1 MRTMFTLA
9 CSILTLCFFCG
20 IAVSQDLPDD
30 ILADQYLLEAQKA
43 LENGEPQIA
52 RRAFEKIEALDTEPP
67 LEFYFFFGKL
77 LVEHGTTVDDARQ
90 GQASLKQFVVNIEKS
105 SEYYRPTLE
114 LLSMAGGKIDK
125 AEQRQAE
132 EAKRQAAAQQRA
144 ATLKDLLP
152 SLLES
157 LKQQMVAVPGGT
169 FTMGCTEE
177 QSSCD
182 DDEKP
187 VRQVQVKSF
196 RISKYE
202 VTQDLWEAVMG
213 RNPSK
218 FRTCP
223 RCPVEN
229 VGWDDAKI
237 FLKKLSALTGEHYRL
252 PTDVEWEYAARGGQK
267 SQAFLYV
274 GSDTL
279 DSVAW
284 YDKNSVNRVHRVGQ
298 KQPNAL
304 GLYDMSGNVWE
315 WMEDCWSKT
324 YPGPPAD
331 GSAWKSRDCSRHMLR
346 GGAWTSYPRYLRS
359 SNRYWNLSAF
369 LRDDVGFRLV
379 GAP

>member
-1 MRTMFTLA
+1 MRTFFILV
-9 CSILTLCFFCG
+9 CIILTVCFCG
-20 IAVSQDLPDD
+20 MAVSQDLPDD
-30 ILADQYLLEAQKA
+30 ILADQYLLEAKKA
-43 LENGEPQIA
+43 LENGDPDTA
-52 RRAFEKIEALDTEPP
+52 RRAFERIEALDTEPR
-67 LEFYFFFGKL
+67 LEFFFFFGKL
-77 LVEHGTTVDDARQ
+77 LVEHGTTVDDVRQ

-105 SEYYRPTLE
+105 SEYYMPTLE
-114 LLSMAGGKIDK
+114 LLSVAGRKIEK
-125 AEQRQAE
+125 ADQQRDE

-144 ATLKDLLP
+144 TRLKKMLP

-187 VRQVQVKSF
+187 VRQIQVKSF
-196 RISKYE
+196 SISKYE

-213 RNPSK
+213 TNPSK
-218 FRTCP
+218 FRDCP

-229 VGWDDAKI
+229 VGWDDATL
-237 FLKKLSALTGEHYRL
+237 FLKKLNALTGERYRL
-252 PTDVEWEYAARGGQK
+252 PTDAEWEYAARGGQT

-274 GSDTL
+274 GGDTL

-284 YDKNSVNRVHRVGQ
+284 YDKNSENRTHRVGQ
-298 KQPNAL
+298 KQPNGL

-315 WMEDCWSKT
+315 WLEDCWNKK

-331 GSAWKSRDCSRHMLR
+331 GSAWKSRNCSQHMLR
-346 GGAWTSYPRYLRS
+346 GGAWSSYPRYLRS

-379 GAP
+379 GTP

>member
-1 MRTMFTLA
+1 MKITLTLA
-9 CSILTLCFFCG
+9 CVILSLCYCG
-20 IAVSQDLPDD
+20 MAVAQDLPDD
-30 ILADQYLLEAQKA
+30 ILADQYLLEAKKA
-43 LENGEPQIA
+43 LESGEPKTA
-52 RRAFEKIEALDTEPP
+52 RRAFVKIEALDTEPP

-114 LLSMAGGKIDK
+114 LLSVAGKQIEK
-125 AEQRQAE
+125 AERLQTEQAT
-132 EAKRQAAAQQRA
+132 RQAAAQERA
-144 ATLKDLLP
+144 TRLKDLMP
-152 SLLES
+152 SLLEN
-157 LKQQMVAVPGGT
+157 LKQQMVTVQGGT

-187 VRQVQVKSF
+187 VRQVQVNSF
-196 RISKYE
+196 RIGKYQ

-213 RNPSK
+213 KNPSR
-218 FRTCP
+218 FRNCP

-229 VGWDDAKI
+229 VGWDDAKL
-237 FLKKLSALTGEHYRL
+237 FLKKLNALTGEHYRL
-252 PTDVEWEYAARGGQK
+252 PTDAEWEYAARGGQK

-274 GSDTL
+274 GSDDL
-279 DSVAW
+279 NSVAW
-284 YDKNSVNRVHRVGQ
+284 YDKNSGNRVHRVGQ
-298 KQPNAL
+298 KEPNGL

-315 WMEDCWSKT
+315 WMEDCWNKQ
-324 YPGPPAD
+324 YPGPPTD

-379 GAP
+379 GTP

>member
-1 MRTMFTLA
+1 MKTT
-9 CSILTLCFFCG
+9 LTLVCVILSLCYCG
-20 IAVSQDLPDD
+20 MAVSQDLPDD
-30 ILADQYLLEAQKA
+30 ILADQYLLEAKKA
-43 LENGEPQIA
+43 LENDEPQIA

-77 LVEHGTTVDDARQ
+77 LVEHGTKVGDVRQ
-90 GQASLKQFVVNIEKS
+90 GQASLKQFVVNIKKN

-114 LLSMAGGKIDK
+114 LLSIAGKTIEK
-125 AEQRQAE
+125 AEQLQTE
-132 EAKRQAAAQQRA
+132 EAKRQAEAQQRA

-152 SLLES
+152 SLLKG
-157 LKQQMVAVPGGT
+157 LKEQMVAVQGGT

-182 DDEKP
+182 DDETP

-213 RNPSK
+213 KNPSK

-229 VGWDDAKI
+229 VGWDDAKL

-252 PTDVEWEYAARGGQK
+252 PTDAEWEYAARGGEK
-267 SQAFLYV
+267 NQAHLYV
-274 GSDTL
+274 GSDDL

-284 YDKNSVNRVHRVGQ
+284 YDKNSGNRVHRIGQ
-298 KQPNAL
+298 KQPNGL

-315 WMEDCWSKT
+315 WIEDCWNKK
-324 YPGPPAD
+324 YPGPPTD
-331 GSAWKSRDCSRHMLR
+331 GSAWKSRNCSRHMLR

-379 GAP
+379 GTP

>member
-1 MRTMFTLA
+1 MRTLFALVCIT
-9 CSILTLCFFCG
+9 LTLGFCG
-20 IAVSQDLPDD
+20 MAMSQDLPDD
-30 ILADQYLLEAQKA
+30 ILADQYLLEAKKA
-43 LENGEPQIA
+43 LENGEPQAA
-52 RRAFEKIEALDTEPP
+52 RRAFVKIEALDTEPP

-77 LVEHGTTVDDARQ
+77 LVEQGKTVDDVRQ
-90 GQASLKQFVVNIEKS
+90 GQASLKQFVVNIEKGS
-105 SEYYRPTLE
+105 DYYRPTLE
-114 LLSMAGGKIDK
+114 LLSAAAGKIEK
-125 AEQRQAE
+125 AEQRQDE
-132 EAKRQAAAQQRA
+132 EAKQQAAAQQRA
-144 ATLKDLLP
+144 ATLKELLP

-182 DDEKP
+182 DDEQP

-196 RISKYE
+196 TISKYE

-213 RNPSK
+213 KNPSR
-218 FRTCP
+218 FRNCP

-229 VGWDDAKI
+229 VGWDDTKL
-237 FLKKLSALTGEHYRL
+237 FLKQLNALTGEHYRL
-252 PTDVEWEYAARGGQK
+252 PTDAEWEYAARGGQER
-267 SQAFLYV
+267 QASLYA

-284 YDKNSVNRVHRVGQ
+284 YDKNSGNRVHQVGQ
-298 KQPNAL
+298 KQPNGL

-315 WMEDCWSKT
+315 WMEDCWSKA

-331 GSAWKSRDCSRHMLR
+331 GSAWKSRNCARHMLR

-379 GAP
+379 GTP

>member
-1 MRTMFTLA
+1 MRTFFTLA
-9 CSILTLCFFCG
+9 CIILTLCFCG
-20 IAVSQDLPDD
+20 MAVSQDLPDD
-30 ILADQYLLEAQKA
+30 ILADQYLLEAKKA
-43 LENGEPQIA
+43 LQNGEPQTA
-52 RRAFEKIEALDTEPP
+52 RRAFVKIETLDTEPP

-77 LVEHGTTVDDARQ
+77 LVEHGTTVDDVRQ

-114 LLSMAGGKIDK
+114 LLSVAGREIEK
-125 AEQRQAE
+125 AEQQRDE
-132 EAKRQAAAQQRA
+132 EARRQAAAQQRA
-144 ATLKDLLP
+144 ATLKELLP
-152 SLLES
+152 SLLEG

-182 DDEKP
+182 EDEKP

-196 RISKYE
+196 TISKYE

-213 RNPSK
+213 KNPSK
-218 FRTCP
+218 FRNCP

-229 VGWDDAKI
+229 VGWDEANV
-237 FLKKLSALTGEHYRL
+237 FLKKLNALTGGHYRL
-252 PTDVEWEYAARGGQK
+252 PTDVEWEYAARGGQQ

-274 GSDTL
+274 GSDDL

-284 YDKNSVNRVHRVGQ
+284 YDKNSGNRVHRVGQ
-298 KQPNAL
+298 KQPNGL

-315 WMEDCWSKT
+315 WMADCWNKKF
-324 YPGPPAD
+324 PGPPTD
-331 GSAWKSRDCSRHMLR
+331 GSAWKSGNCARHMLR
-346 GGAWTSYPRYLRS
+346 GGGWTSYPRYLRS

-379 GAP
+379 GTP